1 MRDNASKAALETA
14 EDVLHKI
21 YGPDFQGCKVTLDSI
36 AEIIQAT
43 LDGHTQDSSAMLSA
57 LREVLEAVEL
67 LSTPPSKSEI
77 KDGTHLAR
85 LLGERADGIRAI
97 AAKALEAIKLAQ
109 AHQSE

>member
-1 MRDNASKAALETA
+1 MRAKASKAALEAA
-14 EDVLHKI
+14 ENVLQKI
-21 YGPDFQGCKVTLDSI
+21 YGADFQGCSVTLDSI
-36 AEIIQAT
+36 AEIIQAN
-43 LDGHTQDSSAMLSA
+43 LDSHTQDSTTMLSA
-57 LREVLEAVEL
+57 LREVLEAIEL
-67 LSTPPSKSEI
+67 LSTPPAKSEI